1 MQTCNIQDKNNKN
14 YEVIYNF
21 SDITIKAFE
30 KVKNED
36 VLGQLGFCPE
46 ARKFIWQKETLE
58 IINLKNLNKSKKDFI
73 FKKFKEDLEKDTL
86 KVAIENTKARIRE
99 SKEEKIKIQRFMN
112 LDRNGRE
119 YIRNIVIEL
128 RKKGMTLFEVQIEI
142 LESFSTEISIVAV
155 RKICKEAK
163 KNGLIQ

>member
-1 MQTCNIQDKNNKN
+1 MQICNIKDKNNKN

-21 SDITIKAFE
+21 SDITVKAFK
-30 KVKNED
+30 KVRNED

-46 ARKFIWQKETLE
+46 THKPIVWQKEIMEVL
-58 IINLKNLNKSKKDFI
+58 NLKNLNKSKKDFI
-73 FKKFKEDLEKDTL
+73 FKNFKEDLKESDL
-86 KVAIENTKARIRE
+86 KIATENTKARIKE
-99 SKEEKIKIQRFMN
+99 SKEEKMKIQYFMN

-128 RKKGMTLFEVQIEI
+128 RKKGITLFGIQMEI

-155 RKICKEAK
+155 RKICREAK
-163 KNGLIQ
+163 RNGLI